1 MLNMRAQK
9 GLIRRIFFYAILV
22 ILSSILVSG
31 VYAAVTSNTIIQSSG
46 AIKAIG
52 VSVYWDAATTNE
64 VTAIDWSTLEVGA
77 SESKTIYIKNTGNA
91 AATLFLDTDNW
102 NPSAA
107 SQYITLDWNYGGQS
121 ISPDAVVEVVLTL
134 TISQDISGITDFSL
148 DITITSS
155 G

>member
-1 MLNMRAQK
+1 MRVQK
-9 GLIRRIFFYAILV
+9 GLTRRLFFYAILM

-46 AIKAIG
+46 TIKALG
-52 VSVYWDAATTNE
+52 VRVYWDATSTNE
-64 VTAIDWSTLEVGA
+64 VTAIDWSTLEAGA
-77 SESKTIYIKNTGNA
+77 SENKIVYIKNTGNA
-91 AATLFLDTDNW
+91 ATTLFLDTDNW

>member
-1 MLNMRAQK
+1 MRAQK

-31 VYAAVTSNTIIQSSG
+31 VYAAITSNTIIQSSG

-64 VTAIDWSTLEVGA
+64 VTAIDWSTLEAGA

-91 AATLFLDTDNW
+91 AVTLFLDTDNW

-121 ISPDAVVEVVLTL
+121 IRPDAVVEVVLTL

>member
-1 MLNMRAQK
+1 MRAQK
-9 GLIRRIFFYAILV
+9 GLTRRLFFYAILM

-46 AIKAIG
+46 AIKALG
-52 VSVYWDAATTNE
+52 VRVYWDAASTNE
-64 VTAIDWSTLEVGA
+64 VTTIDWSTLEAGA
-77 SESKTIYIKNTGNA
+77 SENKIIYIKNTGNA

-102 NPSAA
+102 NPSTA

>member
-64 VTAIDWSTLEVGA
+64 VTAIDWSTLEAGA

>member
-1 MLNMRAQK
+1 MRVQK
-9 GLIRRIFFYAILV
+9 GLTRRLFFYAILM

-31 VYAAVTSNTIIQSSG
+31 VYATVTSNTIIQSSG
-46 AIKAIG
+46 AIKALG
-52 VSVYWDAATTNE
+52 VSVYWDAASTNE
-64 VTAIDWSTLEVGA
+64 VTTIDWSTLEAGA
-77 SESKTIYIKNTGNA
+77 SENKMIYIKNTGNA

-155 G
+155 S

>member
-1 MLNMRAQK
+1 MRALK
-9 GLIRRIFFYAILV
+9 GLTRRLFFFALLAV
-22 ILSSILVSG
+22 LSSVLVSG
-31 VYAAVTSNTIIQSSG
+31 VYAAVTSNTVIQSSG

-64 VTAIDWSTLEVGA
+64 VTTIDWSTLEAGA

-107 SQYITLDWNYGGQS
+107 SQYITLDWDYGGQS

>member
-1 MLNMRAQK
+1 MRVQK
-9 GLIRRIFFYAILV
+9 GLTRRLFFYAILM

-46 AIKAIG
+46 AIKALG
-52 VSVYWDAATTNE
+52 VRVYWDAAGTNE
-64 VTAIDWSTLEVGA
+64 VTTIDWSTLEAGA
-77 SESKTIYIKNTGNA
+77 SENKIIYIKNTGNA

-134 TISQDISGITDFSL
+134 TISPDISGITDFSF
-148 DITITSS
+148 DIIITTS